1 MNKIEQQHAK
11 AKTVVQEWA
20 NKKGHDRCWYYP
32 ELFRELAA
40 IFEIAASDPCLPP
53 RNEFEQGCRRYQEEV
68 YADDPQNQKPCSNL
82 GFCLILI
89 GWFLIASG
97 FICLFAF
104 EFLSAG
110 VAFFIALVIFSV
122 SFSRG

>member
-1 MNKIEQQHAK
+1 
-11 AKTVVQEWA
+11 
-20 NKKGHDRCWYYP
+20 
-32 ELFRELAA
+32 
-40 IFEIAASDPCLPP
+40 
-53 RNEFEQGCRRYQEEV
+53 
-68 YADDPQNQKPCSNL
+68 
-82 GFCLILI
+82 
-89 GWFLIASG
+89 LIASG